1 MIQRIDVKINYIF
14 AELFPLS
21 FKHFESVKKAK
32 YIRCHVHFTT
42 GNLPSLCSDVEHIKF
57 KSTWSDVFPPP
68 LPLPLVVRLLQV
80 VGDALDRGRG
90 LLRLDRISVNT
101 DDER

>member
-1 MIQRIDVKINYIF
+1 M
-14 AELFPLS
+14 
-21 FKHFESVKKAK
+21 
-32 YIRCHVHFTT
+32 CHVHFTT

-57 KSTWSDVFPPP
+57 KSTWSDVFSPPSM
-68 LPLPLVVRLLQV
+68 PLVVGLLQM